1 MASSGFRDLSAQE
14 IIARY
19 EYAKS
24 RDPKLTQGKFFRA
37 GTGDRFKNEESA
49 ARYFRL
55 LKEGKRSGN
64 VLWSESTGRIV
75 TRKGRRV
82 YTTPPVNPN
91 NYQVMVRDRQGNVR
105 SFNIGAIGGRSSFD
119 IVVLDDEV
127 RRRKDVLQA
136 KAKEWAQR
144 YGIKENDINIEDFEI
159 RKTRRADKPYQMLLN
174 LTR

>member
-1 MASSGFRDLSAQE
+1 MASGGFRDLSAQE

-24 RDPKLTQGKFFRA
+24 RDPKMTQGRFFRS
-37 GTGDRFKNEESA
+37 GTGDRFKSDESA

-64 VLWSESTGRIV
+64 VLWNESTGRIV

-82 YTTPPVNPN
+82 FVSPPSNRN
-91 NYQVMVRDRQGNVR
+91 NYQVLVRDANGNVR

-119 IVVLDDEV
+119 IAILDDEV

-144 YGIKENDINIEDFEI
+144 YGIKENDINVEDFEI
-159 RKTRRADKPYQMLLN
+159 RKTRRADKPYQMVLN